1 MSIGKM
7 KNKAKWVETKNQK
20 IKTKQNKMKNKSGG
34 PFFQLKER
42 TKNTNKL
49 H

>member
-34 PFFQLKER
+34 PFFSVKRE
-42 TKNTNKL
+42 NKKY
-49 H
+49 